1 VDDAVSAYRWLLQQ
15 GISPKRITLAG
26 DSAGGGLVVA
36 TLVALRDKREQLP
49 AAGVCLSPWIDLE
62 CLGDSMTSK
71 AAVDPMV
78 QKEGALQLAALY
90 LGGKSPRTPLAAP
103 LYADL
108 SGLPPLLIQVGTA
121 ETLLDDASRLAE
133 RARKAG
139 VDVTYDPWEG
149 MIHVWQLFAP
159 MLDEGKQA
167 IDKFG
172 AFIEKKTV

>member
-1 VDDAVSAYRWLLQQ
+1 
-15 GISPKRITLAG
+15 
-26 DSAGGGLVVA
+26 
-36 TLVALRDKREQLP
+36 
-49 AAGVCLSPWIDLE
+49 
-62 CLGDSMTSK
+62 
-71 AAVDPMV
+71 MV